1 MAPTTLRASFWPPW
15 PSIRLGPGHVYGS
28 LFNAFCESEI
38 SGRGTASEGSKSLPG
53 IEEVAPL
60 ACPTLISRL
69 RLRKL
74 LIALECVDTNKR
86 QATQSLEVIA
96 AAAEMRGC
104 GADSNGGGASPKTE
118 EGSFLA
124 VVSNIQFQ
132 IWALRLKET
141 VCKITFEGAT
151 ANMWIGCRSAL
162 CITAWRMR
170 VFSSAGVGF
179 AERRVIQP
187 PLTVLAPPAAATASR
202 QPCEIALQGLTH
214 ILNAQR
220 QCITTLPLP
229 KRLRLTSCL
238 PLVGRQH
245 FLDSTS

>member
-141 VCKITFEGAT
+141 KCIMHYSMADASVLE
-151 ANMWIGCRSAL
+151 CRSWVCRTEGDPATSYGAGPTSCCDGL
-162 CITAWRMR
+162 QTTLRDRLTGLDPHLKRPTPVHHDPAPAQTLAID
-170 VFSSAGVGF
+170 VLSSAGW
-179 AERRVIQP
+179 
-187 PLTVLAPPAAATASR
+187 PPAFPRFNILRWIVTWTAR
-202 QPCEIALQGLTH
+202 MQQ
-214 ILNAQR
+214 
-220 QCITTLPLP
+220 
-229 KRLRLTSCL
+229 
-238 PLVGRQH
+238 
-245 FLDSTS
+245 